1 MNENPAA
8 NNAISIYGQ
17 EGLDDFPVLKAFQQ
31 YIDAEQS
38 KSRKRMIMLCVF
50 FGFLMSV
57 MIVVFLFMLRDATA
71 RNQALNDKFVNL
83 LMERD
88 RQPVVVQPPAPIQ
101 NAAND
106 AAIKAMTDTMA
117 ALQKQ
122 IADQQAKMIEQQAK
136 LEENRAKMAE
146 EQLKAVTAAAAK
158 AQEAAA
164 AQKATGP
171 SKEQLALQKQI
182 DEDTAKLV
190 KARAL
195 LKAEKEKIAAEKE
208 RLRREEVERQR
219 RRLYPEYYEKK
230 AAEEKAAA
238 EKKQQAPA
246 AEMDGPVSYFDAYE
260 DDVDLDDDG
269 LSADELDD
277 LVPSAKPKP
286 KAKPAAAPAK
296 RPAASPAKK
305 PVTPSTAAAKTKP
318 VQKTAPAKAKA
329 ATSDRYVVPVEING
343 ADSDWLIP
351 TT

>member
-1 MNENPAA
+1 MNENPADS
-8 NNAISIYGQ
+8 NAISIYGQ

-50 FGFLMSV
+50 FGFLMAV
-57 MIVVFLFMLRDATA
+57 MIVVFMFMLRDATA

-88 RQPVVVQPPAPIQ
+88 RQPLVVQPPAPVQ

-171 SKEQLALQKQI
+171 STEQLALQKQI

-195 LKAEKEKIAAEKE
+195 LKAEKDKIDAEKE
-208 RLRREEVERQR
+208 KLRREEVERQR

-230 AAEEKAAA
+230 DAEEKAAA
-238 EKKQQAPA
+238 EKPKQSPLDELDA
-246 AEMDGPVSYFDAYE
+246 PVSYFDAYDNE
-260 DDVDLDDDG
+260 LDD
-269 LSADELDD
+269 DELDD
-277 LVPSAKPKP
+277 LVPSAKPKA

-305 PVTPSTAAAKTKP
+305 PSTPSTAAVKP
-318 VQKTAPAKAKA
+318 QPKPAAPAKPKA
-329 ATSDRYVVPVEING
+329 AASDRYVVPVEING